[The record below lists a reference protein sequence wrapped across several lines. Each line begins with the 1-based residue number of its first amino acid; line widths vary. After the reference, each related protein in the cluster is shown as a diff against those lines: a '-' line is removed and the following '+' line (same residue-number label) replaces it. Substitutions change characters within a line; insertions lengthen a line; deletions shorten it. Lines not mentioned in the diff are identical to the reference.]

1 MALFQFVQI
10 VYWLALA
17 TWFGGVLF
25 IAIAAA
31 SVFKTVRQANPILP
45 EVLSV
50 NLEGQHATLLAGSI
64 VSDLL
69 AQLGKIE
76 LICGIALVAT
86 LIAQAFLIDL
96 SDRNGTATLL
106 RAILLAG
113 ALIASAW
120 HRWVIW
126 PKITRHRSQYIEHA
140 DEPEIANPAKARFDR
155 EHRRSVALLQVVLFL
170 LLGMI
175 LFSANISPRSA
186 GTWRH
191 PVSSEQSRGS
201 TPILCPTSFA

>member
-25 IAIAAA
+25 IALAAQ
-31 SVFKTVRQANPILP
+31 SIFKTVRQNNPILP

-64 VSDLL
+64 VSNLL
-69 AQLGKIE
+69 VQLGKME
-76 LICGIALVAT
+76 LVCGIALVAT

-96 SDRNGTATLL
+96 SDRNGTATIL
-106 RAILLAG
+106 RVLLLAG
-113 ALIASAW
+113 ALGASAW

-126 PKITRHRSQYIEHA
+126 PRIMRHRRDYIDHA
-140 DEPEIANPAKARFDR
+140 DEPEVANPAKEQFDR

-175 LFSANISPRSA
+175 LFSANISPRA
-186 GTWRH
+186 TGGWPH
-191 PVSSEQSRGS
+191 PVSPEHSLGR
-201 TPILCPTSFA
+201 TPVPHNPHFG